1 MPKFM
6 VTLTISPSSEGTA
19 HHRHEC
25 KPVHATE
32 RNIPNSEGMTC
43 HRHGC
48 KPMAYHRHGC
58 NPMTYHK

>member
-25 KPVHATE
+25 KPVHKMGLQQNATFP
-32 RNIPNSEGMTC
+32 IPKE
-43 HRHGC
+43 
-48 KPMAYHRHGC
+48 
-58 NPMTYHK
+58 